1 MYKQSHLHTLHLFII
16 HQSSNLSFVASPYI
30 ESVDVSPSSST
41 SSHHH
46 CSWPSLL
53 RGISSWSRTEHASS
67 NRDLL
72 DNPWNYLSN
81 KYSWTK
87 IRFRMKELCHLYFRY
102 FVLSELFPAR
112 PTSNV
117 LAINPC
123 RKFQMRLRLIRW
135 KSNLMGLP
143 NIRKYSVFI
152 NWSLPETWWLLQV
165 PDLSFG
171 DVDNS

>member
-1 MYKQSHLHTLHLFII
+1 MCRHHLPPQVITIVADPLFFVEYLLDHEQNM
-16 HQSSNLSFVASPYI
+16 HQVI
-30 ESVDVSPSSST
+30 
-41 SSHHH
+41 
-46 CSWPSLL
+46 
-53 RGISSWSRTEHASS
+53 
-67 NRDLL
+67 DLL
-72 DNPWNYLSN
+72 DSPWNYLSN

-135 KSNLMGLP
+135 KANLMGLP